1 MALSPINHSIETAL
15 SRSMVTYRSFNPS
28 STYILSRDNIV
39 PKGTKINSRKQKIL
53 DIKIVCDPS
62 KSQYMNR
69 NTIYLGILHFLL
81 YTFFPGDFT
90 YVLCFSDHPLPLVT
104 HKATVPSQTIHL
116 RFKPPTNLTSP
127 LACLKGIF
135 LGKKIHGFGPNLKLR
150 APAIQ

>member
-28 STYILSRDNIV
+28 SIYILSRDNIV

-69 NTIYLGILHFLL
+69 NTIYLGILHFWK
-81 YTFFPGDFT
+81 D
-90 YVLCFSDHPLPLVT
+90 
-104 HKATVPSQTIHL
+104 
-116 RFKPPTNLTSP
+116 
-127 LACLKGIF
+127 
-135 LGKKIHGFGPNLKLR
+135 KKNNVKF
-150 APAIQ
+150 QM